1 MFTFLGML
9 DGCQRCEF
17 SFRCHHV
24 SIQSIHTLEISD
36 DSLTMA
42 RTQFQTISRD
52 TNSTFVQR
60 GVVGLGDE
68 DESVQG
74 HSQEI
79 PRV

>member
-1 MFTFLGML
+1 ML
-9 DGCQRCEF
+9 NLIQVESCIYVE
-17 SFRCHHV
+17 SSV